1 LQRSR
6 EIAAAIGWLIL
17 RNKEKISLTGKVLD
31 SSNFNLPVFGRLR
44 KFMPGE
50 NSLMVIIASM
60 IGLAAGLANIV
71 FRTATEF
78 VREMIFVPGEA
89 LVNQGGWYLL
99 ILPLIPMTGMV
110 MLIPLSLLFPG
121 KVNGYGFTKFLKK
134 VNLEGGVIKF
144 RNVIIKIVS
153 TALTIGTGGSAGVE
167 GPIAQV
173 GGALGSQV
181 GQFFRVSG
189 VRMKVYVA
197 AGCAGGVGAMFN
209 APIAGVFFA
218 AEIVLLGTY
227 EISSFSALVIS
238 SAMATVVSRAYYG
251 ESPAFPIP
259 DYHLINPLVEIPLY
273 VLMGIIIGIIAVM
286 HIRIFYA
293 IRDRFVELKLHA
305 QLKPILGA
313 FMVGSLGLLFP
324 QVMGDGYHYI
334 EKVLDG
340 HGLVSVMLALVMMKI
355 IATAI
360 TLGSGGAGGVFA
372 PALFVGAVIGG
383 AFGGIAHHLLPTMTA
398 NPGAYAAVGIGAFL
412 AASTHAPVTAIFLL
426 FEMTGNYLIII
437 PIMLTSIIGTVVAS
451 KLNHDSIDT
460 VDFSREG
467 IDIHEGMEMA
477 IMKSIKVGAVV
488 SEDVDFISEKAN
500 VNQLLAIFRMAE
512 HGFYFPVIDETGRM
526 TGIISMQDVK
536 WILHDEN
543 QRLEAL
549 VGDVCSRKV
558 LVLTPD
564 ENLYSAMSLFD
575 LKGIEE
581 IPVVE
586 STDNRWVV
594 GMLRRR
600 DVIARYNRELL
611 NRGISERKSAVKY

>member
-1 LQRSR
+1 MNW
-6 EIAAAIGWLIL
+6 GWG
-17 RNKEKISLTGKVLD
+17 EKFKVGKVLD
-31 SSNFNLPVFGRLR
+31 ISAVNLSLPGRMK
-44 KFMPGE
+44 KFLPGE
-50 NSLMVIIASM
+50 NSLMVVIASV
-60 IGLAAGLANIV
+60 IGLSAGLANIV
-71 FRTATEF
+71 FRKVVDF
-78 VREMIFVPGEA
+78 FHHYIFVPGYA
-89 LVNQGGWYLL
+89 WTHQGDDWHLL
-99 ILPLIPMTGMV
+99 LLPLVPMTGMV
-110 MLIPLSLLFPG
+110 LLIPLSLLFPG

-134 VNLEGGVIKF
+134 VNLEGGIVKF

-173 GGALGSQV
+173 GGGLGSQF

-189 VRMKVYVA
+189 VRMKVYIA

-218 AEIVLLGTY
+218 SEIVLLGTY

-259 DYHLINPLVEIPLY
+259 DYNLINPLVEIPLY
-273 VLMGIIIGIIAVM
+273 ILMGVVIGVVAVI

-293 IRDRFVELKLHA
+293 IRDRFDGINLHP
-305 QLKPILGA
+305 QLKPVYGA
-313 FMVGSLGLLFP
+313 FLVGLMAIMFP
-324 QVMGDGYHYI
+324 QIMGDGYEYI
-334 EKVLDG
+334 EEVLAG
-340 HGLVSVMLALVMMKI
+340 HGIIRVMVALILMKI
-355 IATAI
+355 VATAI

-372 PALFVGAVIGG
+372 PALFIGAVIGG
-383 AFGGIAHHLLPTMTA
+383 AFGGVAHDLMPTMTA

-437 PIMLTSIIGTVVAS
+437 PIMLSSIIGTVVAT
-451 KLNHDSIDT
+451 KLNPDSIDT
-460 VDFSREG
+460 VDFTREG

-477 IMKSIKVGAVV
+477 IMKSIKVGTVI

-500 VNQLLAIFRMAE
+500 IDQLLAIFRMAE
-512 HGFYFPVIDETGRM
+512 GNFYFPVIDESGRM

-536 WILHDEN
+536 WVLHDEE

-549 VGDVCSRKV
+549 VGNICSRNV
-558 LVLTPD
+558 MVLTPED
-564 ENLYSAMSLFD
+564 NLHTAMTIFD

-586 STDNRWVV
+586 DTDNRWVV

-600 DVIARYNRELL
+600 DVIARYNHEIL
-611 NRGISERKSAVKY
+611 NRGISEKKSAPAIT